1 VLQPDDSLSARN
13 TAAASL
19 PEAGASSDFAFK
31 AILRPEADSPSESV
45 LAVTRLVRYLT
56 WIFLVL
62 IVGFSIFLC
71 LMIGNNAR
79 EVILAKQ
86 YEFAR
91 LLANNLN
98 QQIYRRFTLPTV
110 VGFGRIALR
119 QPAQYE
125 RLDQLIRQAIQG
137 MNVQDLR
144 IFAPNN
150 VISYSI
156 NIDNLGRDDLASREV
171 ARAAASEGPVFKLG
185 SRISLL
191 SAFFSLDVPP
201 GSFVLHT
208 YSPLTID
215 NRNNSLDEDE
225 PPVMGV
231 LEFVQDVTAD
241 IISALDLQRSIIA
254 IILVSSLLIFII
266 MILFLTRA
274 ETALAA
280 KVQEKERLLQQLHQN
295 EKLAGMGRVISGIAH
310 EIRNPLGVICSSA
323 QLLLRRAKL
332 VDSNSAEILQAIND
346 ESQRLSQTVSNF
358 LDYAKPKVPRQE
370 PVDVPALLDQALV
383 FLAPE
388 FAKQQI
394 TLKKIYFPAANGN
407 SGQGAGFVRGDKDL
421 LYRAFYN
428 VLINAVQAVA
438 ENSYREIR
446 LLVREASAAD
456 YPPGAI
462 EINIADNGP
471 GFESNDPARFLDP
484 FFTTKPLGSG
494 LGLAIVSSIVT
505 SHGGTLEIMNLPPE
519 KEKRLSSGAL
529 VRIVLPGACLQKQA
543 PQTPKDSAQRREP
556 AAP

>member
-1 VLQPDDSLSARN
+1 VQNNTSAS
-13 TAAASL
+13 T
-19 PEAGASSDFAFK
+19 PEAGASSGFVSRAV
-31 AILRPEADSPSESV
+31 LRPETLSSSESV
-45 LAVTRLVRYLT
+45 LAVGNLVRYLG
-56 WIFLVL
+56 WIFLAL

-79 EVILAKQ
+79 EVILVKQ
-86 YEFAR
+86 YEFAG

-125 RLDQLIRQAIQG
+125 RLDQLIRQVIQG

-150 VISYSI
+150 VISYST
-156 NIDNLGRDDLASREV
+156 NIDNLGRDDLAGPEV
-171 ARAAASEGPVFKLG
+171 AKAASSESPVFKLG
-185 SRISLL
+185 SKISLL

-215 NRNNSLDEDE
+215 NLSKSLDEDDL
-225 PPVMGV
+225 PVMGV

-254 IILVSSLLIFII
+254 IILVSSLLIFVI
-266 MILFLTRA
+266 MILFLIRA

-280 KVQEKERLLQQLHQN
+280 KVQEKERLLQQLHQS

-323 QLLLRRAKL
+323 QLLLRRAGHI
-332 VDSNSAEILQAIND
+332 DSNSVEILQAIND

-358 LDYAKPKVPRQE
+358 LDYAKPKIPRQE
-370 PVDVPALLDQALV
+370 PVDTPALLDQALI

-388 FAKQQI
+388 FVKQQI
-394 TLKKIYFPAANGN
+394 TVKKTYFYADEGESAH
-407 SGQGAGFVRGDKDL
+407 ATHFVKGDKDL

-428 VLINAVQAVA
+428 VLINAVQAVS
-438 ENSYREIR
+438 ENAYREIR
-446 LLVREASAAD
+446 ILVREASAAE
-456 YPPGAI
+456 YPRGAI

-471 GFESNDPARFLDP
+471 GFESNDLTRFLDP

-505 SHGGTLEIMNLPPE
+505 SHGGTLEIMNIPPE
-519 KEKRLSSGAL
+519 EKKRHSSGAL
-529 VRIVLPGACLQKQA
+529 VRIVLPAACLQRQTL
-543 PQTPKDSAQRREP
+543 QTPKASAR
-556 AAP
+556 